1 MLQTFALYN
10 ATSYPDEA
18 LRLRQAKRL
27 PMPSEAIFNDAQ
39 GYTNWQ
45 PAPKCA
51 PCSASCCT
59 TTPAPCSTA
68 SRSALLT
75 ASADLAIVRLGR
87 EWRTSS

>member
-10 ATSYPDEA
+10 ATTYPDEA

-45 PAPKCA
+45 PAPKYA
-51 PCSASCCT
+51 PFML
-59 TTPAPCSTA
+59 PQ
-68 SRSALLT
+68 
-75 ASADLAIVRLGR
+75 
-87 EWRTSS
+87 

>member
-10 ATSYPDEA
+10 ATTYPDEA

-45 PAPKCA
+45 PAPKYA
-51 PCSASCCT
+51 PSIAPVCC
-59 TTPAPCSTA
+59 PRMLVPHSTA
-68 SRSALLT
+68 S
-75 ASADLAIVRLGR
+75 
-87 EWRTSS
+87 